1 MKDLSS
7 LLKQAQDLQAKMAD
21 MQAKLETLEVSG
33 ESGGGM
39 VRVTLNGKGIMRHVN
54 IDDSLMSASDRE
66 VLEDLLVAAH
76 NDAKTRLEQKL
87 AEEMANVTGGLGLPP
102 GLKFPF

>member
-1 MKDLSS
+1 MKDLGG
-7 LLKQAQDLQAKMAD
+7 LMKQAQELQSKMAD

-39 VRVTLNGKGIMRHVN
+39 VRVTLNGKSLLKRVD
-54 IDDSLMSASDRE
+54 IDDSMMQPGERE

-76 NDAKTRLEQKL
+76 NDAKAKLDQKL
-87 AEEMANVTGGLGLPP
+87 AEEMASVTGGLGLPA

>member
-1 MKDLSS
+1 MKDLGG

-21 MQAKLETLEVSG
+21 MQAKLETLEVDG

-39 VRVTLNGKGIMRHVN
+39 VRVTLNGKSVMKRVD
-54 IDDSLMSASDRE
+54 IDASMMSADEKE
-66 VLEDLLVAAH
+66 VLEDLIVAAH
-76 NDAKTRLEQKL
+76 NDAKAKLEQRL
-87 AEEMANVTGGLGLPP
+87 AEEMANVTGGLGLPA